1 MNAWGVIGHD
11 WAVEHLRK
19 SMEFRR
25 VRHAYLILGAESVGK
40 ETLAR
45 AFAMALNCEDP
56 DPARHPCGVCAACT
70 RIAHGTHPDVI
81 YAQHDA
87 TTGALRIEEI
97 RSVAGKL
104 ALKPF
109 EARYRV
115 AIFRDFDLA
124 RPQAQD
130 ALLKTLEEPS
140 PASLLFLLARSTDAN
155 LPTTAS
161 GMTQTPEA
169 ILPTITSRSQIIRL
183 RPVPA
188 SEIAHALIEQY
199 SAGEDQASLIASASS
214 GRVGWAIR
222 ALQDPGLLAQRETAL
237 DLLERLV
244 AQPLTGRFKESDGLA
259 KDRLALYPLLSL
271 WQTWWRDLLLLAEGA
286 ETPLTNLDRAA
297 HLRVLA
303 QHCTPDEVFEA
314 LSATRTALH
323 TLITTNVQA
332 KLALDVMLL
341 QYPRP
346 RIIHAA
352 PQH

>member
-1 MNAWGVIGHD
+1 MNPWGVIGHD
-11 WAVEHLRK
+11 WAVDHLRK
-19 SMEFRR
+19 SMAFRR

-56 DPARHPCGVCAACT
+56 EPDQRPCGVCPACA
-70 RIAHGTHPDVI
+70 RIAKGGHPDVL

-87 TTGALRIEEI
+87 TTGALKIEEI

-109 EARYRV
+109 EARYRI

-130 ALLKTLEEPS
+130 ALLKTLEEPG
-140 PASLLFLLARSTDAN
+140 PASLLFLLARSTDAT

-169 ILPTITSRSQIIRL
+169 ILPTITSRSQMIRL

-188 SEIAHALIEQY
+188 AVIADALVTQFAAGPEHAH
-199 SAGEDQASLIASASS
+199 LIAQVAS

-222 ALQDPGLLAQRETAL
+222 ALQDPDLLAQRSAAL
-237 DLLERLV
+237 DLLEHLV
-244 AQPLTGRFKESDGLA
+244 VQPLTGRFKENDGLA
-259 KDRLALYPLLSL
+259 KDRLALYPLLGL
-271 WQTWWRDLLLLAEGA
+271 WQTWWRDLLLLTEGA
-286 ETPLTNLDRAA
+286 DTPLTNPDRAST
-297 HLRVLA
+297 LRRMA
-303 QHCTPDEVFEA
+303 QHCTADQAFEA
-314 LSATRTALH
+314 LDATRTALH
-323 TLITTNVQA
+323 TLMTTNAQA
-332 KLALDVMLL
+332 RLALDVMQLR
-341 QYPRP
+341 YPRLHGVP
-346 RIIHAA
+346 A
-352 PQH
+352 

>member
-19 SMEFRR
+19 SMDYRR

-45 AFAMALNCEDP
+45 AFAMALNCAHP
-56 DPARHPCGVCAACT
+56 DATAHPCGACSACQ
-70 RIAHGTHPDVI
+70 RIARGAHPDIV

-97 RSVAGKL
+97 RAVAGKL

-109 EARYRV
+109 EARYRI

-140 PASLLFLLARSTDAN
+140 PAALLFLLAKSTDAN
-155 LPTTAS
+155 LPSTSS
-161 GMTQTPEA
+161 GITQIPEA

-188 SEIAHALIEQY
+188 AVIEAALIAQFGAQAEQAALIAHV
-199 SAGEDQASLIASASS
+199 AG

-222 ALQDPGLLAQRETAL
+222 ALQDPDLLAQRNAAL
-237 DLLERLV
+237 DLLEHLV
-244 AQPLTGRFKESDGLA
+244 AQPLVGRFRESDGLG
-259 KDRLALYPLLSL
+259 KDRLALYPLLAL
-271 WQTWWRDLLLLAEGA
+271 WQTWWRDLLLLTEGLDG
-286 ETPLTNLDRAA
+286 PLTNLDRAET
-297 HLRVLA
+297 LRVLA
-303 QHCTPDEVFEA
+303 QHVSAGEVFAA
-314 LSATRTALH
+314 LDATRTALH
-323 TLITTNVQA
+323 TLMTTNAQA
-332 KLALDVMLL
+332 RLTLDVMLMR
-341 QYPRP
+341 YPRP
-346 RIIHAA
+346 HLAHA
-352 PQH
+352 

>member
-1 MNAWGVIGHD
+1 MNPWGVIGHD

-56 DPARHPCGVCAACT
+56 DPSRHPCGVCPACT
-70 RIAHGTHPDVI
+70 RMAHGTHPDVI

-87 TTGALRIEEI
+87 TTGALKIEEI
-97 RSVAGKL
+97 RSIAGKL

-109 EARYRV
+109 EARFRI

-130 ALLKTLEEPS
+130 ALLKTLEEPA
-140 PASLLFLLARSTDAN
+140 PASMLFLLARSTDAN
-155 LPTTAS
+155 LPSTAS
-161 GMTQTPEA
+161 GITQTPEA

-188 SEIAHALIEQY
+188 TEIARALVEQFGA
-199 SAGEDQASLIASASS
+199 AGEQADLIAGASS

-222 ALQDPGLLAQRETAL
+222 ALQDPDLLAQRNAAL
-237 DLLERLV
+237 EMLEQLV
-244 AQPLTGRFKESDGLA
+244 AQPLTGRFKESEGLA
-259 KDRLALYPLLSL
+259 KDRLALVPLLSL
-271 WQTWWRDLLLLAEGA
+271 WQTWWRDLLMLTEGA
-286 ETPLTNLDRAA
+286 DTPLTNLDHVAT
-297 HLRVLA
+297 LRKLA
-303 QHCTPDEVFEA
+303 QHCTAEDVFEA
-314 LSATRTALH
+314 LNATRTALH
-323 TLITTNVQA
+323 TLMTTNVQA
-332 KLALDVMLL
+332 RLALDVMLL
-341 QYPRP
+341 HYPRP
-346 RIIHAA
+346 H
-352 PQH
+352 

>member
-1 MNAWGVIGHD
+1 MNPWGVIGHD

-70 RIAHGTHPDVI
+70 RIAHGTHPDVM

-109 EARYRV
+109 EARYRI

-130 ALLKTLEEPS
+130 ALLKTLEEPA

-155 LPTTAS
+155 LPSTTS

-169 ILPTITSRSQIIRL
+169 ILPTITSRTQVIRL

-188 SEIAHALIEQY
+188 GEIAHAL
-199 SAGEDQASLIASASS
+199 AGQFGASDEQASLVAGASS

-222 ALQDPGLLAQRETAL
+222 ALQEPELLTQRESAL
-237 DLLERLV
+237 DMLERLV
-244 AQPLTGRFKESDGLA
+244 AGPLTERFKESEGLA

-271 WQTWWRDLLLLAEGA
+271 WQTWWRDLLLLVEHAG
-286 ETPLTNLDRAA
+286 TPLTNLDRAA
-297 HLRVLA
+297 HLRVVAL
-303 QHCTPDEVFEA
+303 HCSAEEVYEA
-314 LSATRTALH
+314 LNATRTALH
-323 TLITTNVQA
+323 TLMTTNVQA
-332 KLALDVMLL
+332 RLALDVMLL
-341 QYPRP
+341 QYPRARVP
-346 RIIHAA
+346 HAV
-352 PQH
+352 

>member
-1 MNAWGVIGHD
+1 MNPWGVIGHD

-70 RIAHGTHPDVI
+70 RIASGNHPDVL

-87 TTGALRIEEI
+87 NTGALRIEEI
-97 RSVAGKL
+97 RAVAGKL

-109 EARYRV
+109 EARYRI

-130 ALLKTLEEPS
+130 ALLKTLEEPG

-155 LPTTAS
+155 LPSTTS

-169 ILPTITSRSQIIRL
+169 ILPTITSRSQILRL

-188 SEIAHALIEQY
+188 AVIAEALVERFGASANQAALIAHV
-199 SAGEDQASLIASASS
+199 SG

-222 ALQDPGLLAQRETAL
+222 ALTDPDLLAQRTAAL
-237 DLLERLV
+237 DLLEGLL
-244 AQPLTGRFKESDGLA
+244 AQPLTERFKQSDGLG
-259 KDRLALYPLLSL
+259 KDRLAIYPLLAL
-271 WQTWWRDLLLLAEGA
+271 WETYWRDLLLLTAGA
-286 ETPLTNLDRAA
+286 ETELTNLDRAD
-297 HLRVLA
+297 HLRALA
-303 QHCTPDEVFEA
+303 QHCSADEAFAA
-314 LSATRTALH
+314 LEATRTTLH
-323 TLITTNVQA
+323 TLMTTNAQA
-332 KLALDVMLL
+332 RLALDVMMLH
-341 QYPRP
+341 YPRP
-346 RIIHAA
+346 EHARM
-352 PQH
+352 